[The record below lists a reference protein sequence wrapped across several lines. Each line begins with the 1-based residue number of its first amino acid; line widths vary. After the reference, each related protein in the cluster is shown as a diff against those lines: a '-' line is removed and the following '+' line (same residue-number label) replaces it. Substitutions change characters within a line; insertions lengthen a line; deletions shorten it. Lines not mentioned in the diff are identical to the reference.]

1 MEQEK
6 LKVSDVIPLKE
17 STVKDI
23 SDSLG
28 RLATIAKGY
37 YESSDDFD
45 VISFERIKRS
55 LLGELQYINTLYSKI
70 RVYKNENYTYLVSQ
84 RKAIKGA
91 AIKML
96 LDQGMKITAAE
107 VMVYNSDF
115 YKNRMNLMESLVEFF
130 LKTEHLIEHYNQLV
144 HAIIQSISVAS
155 RERAQSIHI

>member
-37 YESSDDFD
+37 YEASDDFD
-45 VISFERIKRS
+45 VNALERIKRS
-55 LLGELQYINTLYSKI
+55 LLGELQYINTLYSKT
-70 RVYKNENYTYLVSQ
+70 RKFKNENHTYLVTQ

-91 AIKML
+91 AIKIL

-107 VMVYNSDF
+107 VMVYNSDY
-115 YKNRMNLMESLVEFF
+115 YKNRMELLESLLEFF
-130 LKTEHLIEHYNQLV
+130 LKTEHLIDHYNQLV
-144 HAIIQSISVAS
+144 HGVIQSISVSS
-155 RERAQSIHI
+155 REKAQSIHM